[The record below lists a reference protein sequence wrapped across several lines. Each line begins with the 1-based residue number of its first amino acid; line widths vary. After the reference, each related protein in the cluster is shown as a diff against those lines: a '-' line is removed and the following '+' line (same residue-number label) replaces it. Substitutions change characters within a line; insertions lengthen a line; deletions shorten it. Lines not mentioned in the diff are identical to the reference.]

1 LCKDIAFI
9 YNCLENIK
17 TFYCALFN
25 TSCRSG
31 SRM

>member
-17 TFYCALFN
+17 SFYCALFN
-25 TSCRSG
+25 TSCREW
-31 SRM
+31 